1 VIVCEPVPL
10 LVGIYVTMQDPSR
23 TQPVELKMPDPVLP
37 QLTDWPVTG
46 TELVTVAVQ
55 VVLAPTGIDVGLQDM
70 TVDVGAVFIVV
81 GLKFAVIVPTP
92 FIVAV
97 VDAEDELTNTIA
109 EDLLTLQL
117 EKAYPALAVADMKI
131 VEPGA

>member
-1 VIVCEPVPL
+1 
-10 LVGIYVTMQDPSR
+10 MQGPSR

-92 FIVAV
+92 FIVTV

-109 EDLLTLQL
+109 EELLTLQL
-117 EKAYPALAVADMKI
+117 EKAYPALAVADMRI